1 MNSPTLRRDSSP
13 WLSRL
18 YAFSVFALL
27 LRFLL
32 LLVFYR
38 EPYHAPVWILVL
50 QSATAVL
57 GICLGRMWKHRTFWP
72 LATYLLLLV
81 VRLLFQGPALFAE
94 PGIPDLLIHG
104 LWVFGACHSLGF
116 VLSDHSLRRFI
127 RSFAAVWT
135 VVSVLHCLV
144 ALYAAWRGQV
154 VWNLP
159 HGAFWGF
166 AGTVGEGAPGM
177 NEINAVGAGYG
188 VRLSVILYCTVS
200 GAELSL
206 SAMVALCAAVC
217 EKKSWARILY
227 LLALLPM
234 LFAMGLTDTR
244 ACFVSFAAGAGAVV
258 GILLLRTLRS
268 RLRPLSS
275 WILSFVSAAAVM
287 VLLVLLIS
295 RSTAVYNSL
304 RAHGGLFFSSAL
316 AEESPATVV
325 SSRGFGGDL
334 DAILSGR
341 PDVWRYILRY
351 LRDNP
356 RVLLLGESVWL
367 PMRGANAQ
375 PGLTHVV
382 GHPHNAL
389 LLVLLQAGLPGLL
402 LILWVLCSALRCSV
416 RLVSRAETPLWQ
428 VLLPAVILSVCVGDS
443 VECISGFLGFP
454 YPNCSL
460 LFLAIG
466 LLYRPS
472 SAGSGQYPRR
482 SVF

>member
-1 MNSPTLRRDSSP
+1 MRSETLRRDPSP
-13 WLSRL
+13 WFVRI
-18 YAFSVFALL
+18 YTFSVFALL
-27 LRFLL
+27 LRYLL
-32 LLVFYR
+32 LLLFYQ
-38 EPYHAPVWILVL
+38 EPYHTPAVILVL
-50 QSATAVL
+50 QSATAIL
-57 GICLGRMWKHRTFWP
+57 GIILGLVWKNRTFWP
-72 LATYLLLLV
+72 LAAYLVLLV

-94 PGIPDLLIHG
+94 SGIPDLLIHG
-104 LWVFGACHSLGF
+104 LWAFGACHSLGA
-116 VLSDHSLRRFI
+116 VLSARSLRRFL
-127 RSFAAVWT
+127 RVFAAAWT
-135 VVSVLHCLV
+135 IGAVLHSLV

-166 AGTVGEGAPGM
+166 AGTVGEGTPGM

-188 VRLSVILYCTVS
+188 VRLSVILYCTIS

-217 EKKSWARILY
+217 EKKPWARVLY
-227 LLALLPM
+227 LLSLLPL

-244 ACFVSFAAGAGAVV
+244 ACYVSFAAGAGAVV
-258 GILLLRTLRS
+258 GILLLRALRS
-268 RLRPLSS
+268 HLRPLSS
-275 WILSFVSAAAVM
+275 WTLSLASAAAVM

-295 RSTAVYNSL
+295 RTTAVYNSL
-304 RAHGGLFFSSAL
+304 KAHGGLLISSAL
-316 AEESPATVV
+316 AEEAPATVV
-325 SSRGFGGDL
+325 SSRGFAGDL
-334 DAILSGR
+334 DTILSGR
-341 PDVWRYILRY
+341 LEVWRYILRY

-402 LILWVLCSALRCSV
+402 LILWVLFSAFRRSV
-416 RLVSRAETPLWQ
+416 RLVSRPDTPLWQ
-428 VLLPAVILSVCVGDS
+428 VLLPALILSICIGDS
-443 VECISGFLGFP
+443 VECISGFLGYP

-472 SAGSGQYPRR
+472 SAEPGQ
-482 SVF
+482 